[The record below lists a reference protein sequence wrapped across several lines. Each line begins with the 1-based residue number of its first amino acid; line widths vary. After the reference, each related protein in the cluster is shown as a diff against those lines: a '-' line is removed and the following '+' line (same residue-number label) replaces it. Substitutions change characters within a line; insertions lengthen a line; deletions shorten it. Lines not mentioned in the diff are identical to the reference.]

1 MAAETLN
8 PTAIAMIVV
17 GAVLL
22 YVFGLGWGIYR
33 AWRKGRERS
42 SSGSGEK

>member
-1 MAAETLN
+1 MASEALS
-8 PTAIAMIVV
+8 PTAIAMIVF

-33 AWRKGRERS
+33 AWRRSRERPRR
-42 SSGSGEK
+42 SGG